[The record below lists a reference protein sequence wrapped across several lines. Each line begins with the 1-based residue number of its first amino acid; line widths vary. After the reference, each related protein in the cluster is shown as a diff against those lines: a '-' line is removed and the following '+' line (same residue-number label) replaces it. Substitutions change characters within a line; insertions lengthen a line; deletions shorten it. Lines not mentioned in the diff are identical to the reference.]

1 MQKHKLI
8 INFNVS
14 RQIHEY
20 EINNRKLHMNY
31 ISMNLIKEVIINY
44 FFL

>member
-31 ISMNLIKEVIINY
+31 ISMNLIIKGIINY

>member
-20 EINNRKLHMNY
+20 EIDDRKFYMNY
-31 ISMNLIKEVIINY
+31 ISMNFIKEVIINY